1 MIVKQKITIELEP
14 TFKII
19 SPHCI
24 MWLNDVEFIN
34 QKLNALIKI
43 EEIINLD
50 NNFLSIKI
58 QRSGRDKFVVTNEP
72 EQSIK
77 IKNISIN
84 DIVINPSIGNFKTID
99 NLYLD
104 DHVVNTIDLN
114 LNGLY
119 ELRIPCLT
127 LKGERNDKVK
137 SIKKFNQ
144 IGLNADVVFFGAS
157 MTDWNFEKGKPPIK
171 NKDNF
176 ADMFVKKFKN
186 MSIFNFGLG
195 ALTNQEIIENI
206 KYFLKYNHSNVIF
219 LQLISVLG
227 RQIKNT
233 TTGEVHRW
241 SLHSDNSKED
251 TFIDEFTGM
260 TPKNILDYF
269 VHLDIVPLL
278 AVQIPLIRQFLDEVE
293 KKKIKI
299 YLISFFREEYDI
311 YKKIFPNNVAPYF
324 DINPNG
330 KYCKDNNYHASPE
343 EHEEFF
349 KNLVNFYQNQVDKT
363 IKVH

>member
-14 TFKII
+14 TFKTI

-24 MWLNDVEFIN
+24 IWLNDVEFIN
-34 QKLNALIKI
+34 QKLNAPIKI
-43 EEIINLD
+43 EEIVNLHD
-50 NNFLSIKI
+50 NILSIKI
-58 QRSGRDKFVVTNEP
+58 QRLGRDKFVVTNEP

-84 DIVINPSIGNFKTID
+84 DIVINPSIGNYKTID

-127 LKGERNDKVK
+127 LKGERDNKVK

-144 IGLNADVVFFGAS
+144 TGLNADVVFFGAS
-157 MTDWNFEKGKPPIK
+157 MTDWNFERGKPPIK
-171 NKDNF
+171 NKNNF
-176 ADMFVKKFKN
+176 ADMFIKKFKN
-186 MSIFNFGLG
+186 MSIFNFGLSG
-195 ALTNQEIIENI
+195 LTDQEIIENV

-219 LQLISVLG
+219 LQFISVLG

-233 TTGEVHRW
+233 TTGEVYRW
-241 SLHSDNSKED
+241 SLHLDNSKED

-269 VHLDIVPLL
+269 VYLDIVPLL
-278 AVQIPLIRQFLDEVE
+278 AVQIPLIQYFLDEVE

-299 YLISFFREEYDI
+299 YLISYFREEYDI
-311 YKKIFPNNVAPYF
+311 YKKAFPNNVAPYF
-324 DINPNG
+324 DIDPNC
-330 KYCKDNNYHASPE
+330 KYCKDNGYHASPE
-343 EHEEFF
+343 EHEQFF
-349 KNLVNFYQNQVDKT
+349 KKLVNFYQNQVDKT
-363 IKVH
+363 KKVL